1 MSLFGNVIFAQDHF
15 EKDLQ
20 KLFVGLNVDR
30 KPEEIISGTNLKFEK
45 FSRKQEVTGEPI
57 TIYHSNYDKNVMIK
71 SKILEAEVWVEQ
83 RDYEK
88 ELGRHTISQKIALP
102 NYESVIVEYNN
113 IYNKFETF
121 ASNIMSESPENENKS
136 EGKEINTTLTI
147 KDDVAVRYF
156 SLSYLI
162 PKKEDQNK
170 VQYLFISY
178 RYRRY

>member
-121 ASNIMSESPENENKS
+121 ASNIMSESPENESES

-147 KDDVAVRYF
+147 KDDVALRYF

-170 VQYLFISY
+170 VQYLFIY
-178 RYRRY
+178 